1 LVNTKN
7 NFWVVLHLCV
17 VLKTKTQSTMKTQKF
32 LRLASQGF
40 ILLSALSLLSVSL
53 MAFSSP
59 QAVMDLVAV
68 QLNNPDAFSSIRGVY
83 GGVGLTLFIS
93 LIYLIRREFQKGLAF
108 LALLWGLYAL
118 SRVITIFS
126 EGALGAFGTQWL
138 ITEAVF
144 FLIAILLYQFNKR
157 ILILSR

>member
-1 LVNTKN
+1 
-7 NFWVVLHLCV
+7 
-17 VLKTKTQSTMKTQKF
+17 MKTQKT

-40 ILLSALSLLSVSL
+40 ILLSALSLLSVSI

-68 QLNNPDAFSSIRGVY
+68 QLNNTDAFSSIRGVY

-93 LIYLIRREFQKGLAF
+93 LIYLVRKEFQRGLAF
-108 LALLWGLYAL
+108 LSLLWGFYAM
-118 SRVITIFS
+118 SRIITIFN

-138 ITEAVF
+138 VTESAL

-157 ILILSR
+157 ILMAKNVN

>member
-1 LVNTKN
+1 M
-7 NFWVVLHLCV
+7 
-17 VLKTKTQSTMKTQKF
+17 KTKKT

-40 ILLSALSLLSVSL
+40 IILSALSLLSVSI

-68 QLNNPDAFSSIRGVY
+68 ELTNTDAFSSIRGVY

-93 LIYLIRREFQKGLAF
+93 LIYLVRQDFQRGLAF
-108 LALLWGLYAL
+108 LSLLWGLYAL
-118 SRVITIFS
+118 SRVITIFT

-138 ITEAVF
+138 LTEAVF
-144 FLIAILLYQFNKR
+144 FVIASLLYVMNKKT
-157 ILILSR
+157 ITAAPVN